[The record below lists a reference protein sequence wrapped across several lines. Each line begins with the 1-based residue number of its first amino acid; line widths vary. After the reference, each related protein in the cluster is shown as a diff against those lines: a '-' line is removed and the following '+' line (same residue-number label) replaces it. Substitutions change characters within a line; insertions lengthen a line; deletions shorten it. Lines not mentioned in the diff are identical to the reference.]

1 MRSDSVYLNIL
12 EIYLCLFLPSKFF
25 PDFEKIYYQIF
36 FLIVDADEFRL
47 LLMPTNNTIT
57 STAHT
62 ASHVLDSRLLPPV
75 PVETTP
81 KFE

>member
-1 MRSDSVYLNIL
+1 LIL
-12 EIYLCLFLPSKFF
+12 KKFIIKFF
-25 PDFEKIYYQIF
+25 FV
-36 FLIVDADEFRL
+36 IVDADEFRL

>member
-1 MRSDSVYLNIL
+1 
-12 EIYLCLFLPSKFF
+12 
-25 PDFEKIYYQIF
+25 
-36 FLIVDADEFRL
+36 
-47 LLMPTNNTIT
+47 MPTNNTIN